1 MTTKEVD
8 WAGATVT
15 CDWCKSTLVQYVK
28 DVDHDDGSCEV
39 FECLACNHRI
49 HVELPD

>member
-1 MTTKEVD
+1 MTAAAWD
-8 WAGATVT
+8 GATVK
-15 CDWCKSTLVQYVK
+15 CDCGSSDCEYVK

-39 FECLACNHRI
+39 FQCLACNRHF